1 MYWNKVNNLI
11 KLKENAISVPNFLV
25 FSEFEKINFDYV
37 KDKLTFPLILRSSF
51 DLEDWFFSF
60 AWIFKSYFP
69 IYNEKD
75 FIKYI
80 KKIINYKKDI
90 NYIEYIKR
98 NNIDITNTKMNIL
111 VQEYIIGDLSWLIF
125 IDNQYINIEI
135 IPWLNELLVSW
146 KTNSSLK
153 IKVSR
158 LDDSYS
164 IESFFLD
171 NKYLTI
177 ENNKKIF
184 KQVDYNFL
192 FEEYVILNYLKNLI
206 VISKKINK
214 IFITPQDIEFTIN
227 KNWINI
233 VQSRNI
239 VK

>member
-1 MYWNKVNNLI
+1 
-11 KLKENAISVPNFLV
+11 
-25 FSEFEKINFDYV
+25 
-37 KDKLTFPLILRSSF
+37 
-51 DLEDWFFSF
+51 
-60 AWIFKSYFP
+60 
-69 IYNEKD
+69 
-75 FIKYI
+75 
-80 KKIINYKKDI
+80 
-90 NYIEYIKR
+90 
-98 NNIDITNTKMNIL
+98 
-111 VQEYIIGDLSWLIF
+111 
-125 IDNQYINIEI
+125 
-135 IPWLNELLVSW
+135 
-146 KTNSSLK
+146 LK

-227 KNWINI
+227 KN
-233 VQSRNI
+233 
-239 VK
+239 